1 MHENQCCVKP
11 PLHWIDDHKK
21 DKECEVVMGMM
32 GGWIKVEAHL
42 GIEVKLTI
50 CSPPPSACWDDWDV
64 QQHFKDE

>member
-1 MHENQCCVKP
+1 
-11 PLHWIDDHKK
+11 
-21 DKECEVVMGMM
+21 MGMM